1 MEIGAVEGDSATVIL
16 SHAFGRNGVDYRL
29 EMINLLQFRD
39 GLLTRWSAY
48 PLDLSEYARAW
59 RTHEM
64 AALASA

>member
-1 MEIGAVEGDSATVIL
+1 
-16 SHAFGRNGVDYRL
+16 
-29 EMINLLQFRD
+29 MINLLQFRD